1 MADQYAKK
9 LIDQSIG
16 GLNGDYPSQETV
28 CSLIKDTEDI
38 LFISPCSLDWNWMYG
53 RVMPVSYTHLQRQT
67 QARAGRRQ
75 ISESLARR

>member
-53 RVMPVSYTHLQRQT
+53 RVMQPTFCKSLYPGHRVIVAGHSPL
-67 QARAGRRQ
+67 GRR
-75 ISESLARR
+75 